1 MSLEEEIVDYK
12 ENIEDIL
19 HWTTIKGEYR
29 YCSIIEF
36 LRSKGIECN
45 WKNVTNY
52 MRYDKRI
59 LVNSFK
65 YIVLLEEVF
74 KSFVCKYS
82 KYSREEILGFS
93 FKRAINEYINLGT
106 KGNYDGIDVKSLRNN
121 KENIIDFRNSVAHNK
136 MLLNR
141 TFEKDKSLEETL
153 RIYCEALPK
162 SYRLGFKSDI
172 NKSVRGLVENSWQI
186 EI

>member
-1 MSLEEEIVDYK
+1 MLLEKEIIDYK
-12 ENIEDIL
+12 ENKDDIL

-29 YCSIIEF
+29 YFAIIEF
-36 LRSKGIECN
+36 LKDKGIECT

-74 KSFVCKYS
+74 KAFICKYS
-82 KYSREEILGFS
+82 QFNREEIIKSDFR
-93 FKRAINEYINLGT
+93 KAINEYIKLGS
-106 KGNYDGIDVKSLRNN
+106 KVNYDGIDVNYLKLN

-136 MLLNR
+136 ILLGR
-141 TFEKDKSLEETL
+141 SFEQDKSLEETL

-172 NKSVRGLVENSWQI
+172 NKSVRRLVEDSWQI